1 MYGTLVQHRP
11 WASDVFPPPPLD
23 ALLAARPAAWCCQWM
38 SCCPCPP
45 TSISCRSI
53 RASMDAFHPTSAL
66 PMGSRSNPCATG
78 KVRVPQAGSR
88 YRSWYEQV
96 RHAQHRLASALA
108 CPGRDSMRVMYPSYL
123 GNNQRLMSIAPGRV
137 GRLASAC
144 RHLPAVV
151 PSLSTHT
158 PWVGDGEPLTHT
170 TSRSL
175 RSNSQEWGQSNAAK
189 ELGHQRAKLAMLAG
203 CPRLAG
209 TGTRRQDHGMADCD
223 ASRPLARSSVA
234 RTSVSPGSPLP
245 QSRSEACYFVWYC
258 MGTSDTPC
266 LRRRYS
272 TKALYCDGLQV
283 SRTVYK
289 CALCPP
295 APLLPSRRDWDI
307 HPGRSCARAPAPT
320 LP

>member
-1 MYGTLVQHRP
+1 M
-11 WASDVFPPPPLD
+11 SSPPPLD

-209 TGTRRQDHGMADCD
+209 TGTRRPWDG
-223 ASRPLARSSVA
+223 R
-234 RTSVSPGSPLP
+234 
-245 QSRSEACYFVWYC
+245 
-258 MGTSDTPC
+258 
-266 LRRRYS
+266 LRRFSPASSLQRC
-272 TKALYCDGLQV
+272 AHLRLAWFPPPPIAERGVLFCVVLYG
-283 SRTVYK
+283 YK
-289 CALCPP
+289 RHAMPP
-295 APLLPSRRDWDI
+295 AEVQYKGVVLR
-307 HPGRSCARAPAPT
+307 PAPSISHCIQVRA
-320 LP
+320 LPACASPSISARLGHTSGQELRSRACSNAP

>member
-1 MYGTLVQHRP
+1 MASGRVGGHSLTRARLTLLAAERRLPRTSMYGTLVQHRP
-11 WASDVFPPPPLD
+11 WASDVFPPPLD

-78 KVRVPQAGSR
+78 KVRVSQAGSR

-189 ELGHQRAKLAMLAG
+189 ELGHSEPSWQCWPAARVWLALELADKTMG
-203 CPRLAG
+203 WPTATL
-209 TGTRRQDHGMADCD
+209 
-223 ASRPLARSSVA
+223 LAR
-234 RTSVSPGSPLP
+234 
-245 QSRSEACYFVWYC
+245 
-258 MGTSDTPC
+258 
-266 LRRRYS
+266 
-272 TKALYCDGLQV
+272 
-283 SRTVYK
+283 
-289 CALCPP
+289 
-295 APLLPSRRDWDI
+295 
-307 HPGRSCARAPAPT
+307 
-320 LP
+320 

>member
-1 MYGTLVQHRP
+1 
-11 WASDVFPPPPLD
+11 
-23 ALLAARPAAWCCQWM
+23 
-38 SCCPCPP
+38 
-45 TSISCRSI
+45 
-53 RASMDAFHPTSAL
+53 MDAFHPTSAL

-234 RTSVSPGSPLP
+234 RTSVSPGSLSPIAERGVLFCVVLYGYKRHAMP
-245 QSRSEACYFVWYC
+245 PAEVQYKGVV
-258 MGTSDTPC
+258 
-266 LRRRYS
+266 LRRAPSISHCIQVR
-272 TKALYCDGLQV
+272 ALPACASPSISARLGHTSGQELR
-283 SRTVYK
+283 SRA
-289 CALCPP
+289 CSN
-295 APLLPSRRDWDI
+295 APL
-307 HPGRSCARAPAPT
+307 A
-320 LP
+320 